1 MALKELRPPICGP
14 HQRPIEWPMEKEQI
28 SQFQR
33 VLEVLLADTQRP
45 SQARDEIAIENLADA
60 LDQVQQGEERDLAIR
75 RIESA
80 FSRTQSIRLALDRI
94 NAGEYGTCLRCEGEI
109 SSKRLEAIPWAGYCI
124 RCQEAVDWDMQP
136 GAGRFESVL

>member
-1 MALKELRPPICGP
+1 LN
-14 HQRPIEWPMEKEQI
+14 RPIISRISLPSGWHMEKEQV
-28 SQFQR
+28 SRFQR
-33 VLEVLLADTQRP
+33 VLEVLLADMQWP
-45 SQARDEIAIENLADA
+45 SHARDEIAVENLADA
-60 LDQVQQGEERDLAIR
+60 LDQVQQGEERDLAVR

-80 FSRTQSIRLALDRI
+80 FSRIQSIRLALDRI

-109 SSKRLEAIPWAGYCI
+109 SSKRLEAIPWAGYWI

>member
-1 MALKELRPPICGP
+1 
-14 HQRPIEWPMEKEQI
+14 MEKEQI

-75 RIESA
+75 RIESV
-80 FSRTQSIRLALDRI
+80 FSRTQLIRLALDRI

-109 SSKRLEAIPWAGYCI
+109 STKRLQAIPWAGYCI
-124 RCQEAVDWDMQP
+124 RCQEAVDWDIRQP
-136 GAGRFESVL
+136 GAGRLESVL

>member
-1 MALKELRPPICGP
+1 
-14 HQRPIEWPMEKEQI
+14 MEKEQI

-33 VLEVLLADTQRP
+33 VLEVLLADTQWP
-45 SQARDEIAIENLADA
+45 GQARDEIAIENLADT

-80 FSRTQSIRLALDRI
+80 FSRIQSIRLALDRI

-109 SSKRLEAIPWAGYCI
+109 GTKRLQAIPWAGYCI
-124 RCQEAVDWDMQP
+124 RCQEAVDWGTQQP
-136 GAGRFESVL
+136 GAGRFASVL